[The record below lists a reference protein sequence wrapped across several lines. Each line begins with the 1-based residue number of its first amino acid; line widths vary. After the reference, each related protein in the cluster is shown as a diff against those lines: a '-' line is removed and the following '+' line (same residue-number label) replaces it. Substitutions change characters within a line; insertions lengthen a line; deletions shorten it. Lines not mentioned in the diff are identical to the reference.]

1 MALICE
7 NPKTTEPI
15 LQVEF
20 ELVKKFLYYN
30 SDSFSPSFRQCVI
43 SSLKKVEF
51 ILVLK
56 DVKKKFFFRN
66 FIFQLFN
73 RFKESWI
80 YQAKLLSKARNK
92 KLFKIDLDLTSVEQA
107 FLDLHNLY
115 QV

>member
-1 MALICE
+1 LALICE

-56 DVKKKFFFRN
+56 DVKKNIFLEILFFSF
-66 FIFQLFN
+66 
-73 RFKESWI
+73 S
-80 YQAKLLSKARNK
+80 
-92 KLFKIDLDLTSVEQA
+92 IDLKKVGFIKQNYYLKQEIKSCLRSTST
-107 FLDLHNLY
+107 
-115 QV
+115 